1 MQVVP
6 TALCRT
12 RRCEDKPKRG
22 TKGRAGNRP
31 RLCSVAALS
40 AHLRSENRQMDSL
53 GAGPPHPQ
61 EHLCP
66 ALTLRI
72 HTHRPVR
79 CHTHQLRS
87 PRAPRSNGSRQGPFL
102 PTPVSQRQ
110 ACACRVPVQSRARA
124 ELKMHSDL
132 VSRTP
137 TGPGAS
143 AGLRKMRA
151 EEARTQQLPP
161 CQLLLSIRPTQL
173 PGLEWI

>member
-1 MQVVP
+1 MCPLPSAARGGVRTNQNVGLREGRE
-6 TALCRT
+6 TAPGSARSLRYPPICVRRT
-12 RRCEDKPKRG
+12 DKWI
-22 TKGRAGNRP
+22 
-31 RLCSVAALS
+31 
-40 AHLRSENRQMDSL
+40 HSEQD
-53 GAGPPHPQ
+53 PPHPQ

-110 ACACRVPVQSRARA
+110 ACACRVPAQSRARA

>member
-1 MQVVP
+1 MP

-12 RRCEDKPKRG
+12 RGCEDKPKRG

-40 AHLRSENRQMDSL
+40 AHLRWENRQTDSL
-53 GAGPPHPQ
+53 GAGSPPRASVPSAHTQNSHSPTRETPHPSAQEPQGSPAQWLPPRPLPPH
-61 EHLCP
+61 
-66 ALTLRI
+66 TR
-72 HTHRPVR
+72 V
-79 CHTHQLRS
+79 
-87 PRAPRSNGSRQGPFL
+87 
-102 PTPVSQRQ
+102 PTPSLCLPH
-110 ACACRVPVQSRARA
+110 AGPEPSGA